1 MYDRWKGR
9 YIIKDIEGAHN
20 VVEIGEGTQCYGTTI
35 RIRGNN
41 NRLVLGSG
49 CMIGTNCSF
58 WISGDNIEIRVGKDS
73 SFTTTCHINASESG
87 SRIVI
92 GEDAM
97 FSNNIIVR
105 TSDDHP
111 IYDMTTGERINPAK
125 DVIIGEHVWIAPN
138 TKIMKGAVI
147 GDGCIIGSDSTVNK
161 DIPENCMAVGR
172 PAKVVKTNIKWTR
185 ENLF

>member
-1 MYDRWKGR
+1 MYERWKGR
-9 YIIKDIEGAHN
+9 YIMKNIEGLDN
-20 VVEIGEGTQCYGTTI
+20 VIEIGEGTQCYGTKI
-35 RIRGNN
+35 RIRENN
-41 NRLVLGSG
+41 NKLVIGSG

-92 GEDAM
+92 GEEAM

-111 IYDMTTGERINPAK
+111 IYDMTTGARINPAK
-125 DVIIGEHVWIAPN
+125 DVEIGEHVWIAPN

-161 DIPENCMAVGR
+161 EIPANSMAVSR
-172 PAKVVKTNIKWTR
+172 PAKVVKTNIRWTR
-185 ENLF
+185 EHLF